1 MRLNYNLAPG
11 QILVNS
17 VSLDAAQTP
26 VVNADVEVCVGD
38 APLAV
43 ALTFSP
49 LILGRTGYNPSDRL
63 TALLEFPAEI
73 KESDIS
79 LATLSLD
86 PGGVAASARS
96 MTVVKGEV
104 QVRATFDLIEVLDA
118 IPDNGITTLYVG
130 GKLQSGLPFV
140 GQGTVLVVAERP
152 F

>member
-1 MRLNYNLAPG
+1 M
-11 QILVNS
+11 
-17 VSLDAAQTP
+17 
-26 VVNADVEVCVGD
+26 GD

-49 LILGRTGYNPSDRL
+49 LILGRTVYNPRTAHRL
-63 TALLEFPAEI
+63 LQFRPTSKKAN
-73 KESDIS
+73 IS

-86 PGGVAASARS
+86 LRRGRRSSRS
-96 MTVVKGEV
+96 MTVVKGKV